1 MRDLEPGDPHRLGD
15 HELVGV
21 LGTGGFGRV
30 FMARTPQGKRLA
42 VKVTHPHL
50 LRADPDF
57 ATRFAGVMGDLSRV
71 RNLGAGRIVDWRA
84 DDVRPWYAR
93 RYVPGASLVEVLAA
107 GGPLP
112 HAALRIVA
120 GVARGLAAMHDAELP
135 HGGVTPGN
143 VLLTVSTAQLVDG
156 GLARV
161 FGGSARSGGAAVPL
175 TGPAFAPPEGGAEA
189 TLAADAYAL
198 GVLLILCVRGHL
210 PEGPDPRDVLA
221 DVPTADLPDGV
232 AQLAARL
239 LDPVPESRATVA
251 QVVAQLG
258 RPGGE
263 LATHLPRAAR
273 RVISAHA
280 EGIGQDEPPTGS
292 DAALPHPP
300 RAPAAMGPA
309 GGAPALGAIPR
320 TRQGTAVGQ
329 ATAAVVPA
337 APATET
343 GTSTTGP
350 KPAGKRSAGAGSAAA
365 GGRGRRTAGPTP
377 DARERESG
385 PRLVPEDGLAHDA
398 GQLATARD
406 AAADAAR
413 AGARGSGSSSRHDSA
428 GDAVHDKS
436 RGATRDGY
444 GDAAADTARGA
455 ARDTADVVKG
465 SATRDDAR
473 GSVGSSAH
481 DSRDGEHRA
490 HDGHGASGGPGHPA
504 VATPGLSAS
513 PSPDQAAALGA
524 QCLWTREVPGVQSLF
539 MSDGLVFAGG
549 DSLVALAPATGEP
562 VWSKPG
568 WRIVG
573 EPRDGHVHVTQG
585 TRLALLDAA
594 TGTERWRT
602 DVAAARGLWARG
614 TSRLARAERAFRLHA
629 VFEPAAGVLAAI
641 GGHTEIF
648 GLDPATGELLWNRRE
663 PRRTAFTR
671 DDAGAVYL
679 SGDGREPMR
688 ALDPRTGELLWHDD
702 AEDSIVTA
710 VDRGWVLCARFRPGT
725 AEVGSYVVRA
735 AENGG
740 LVHRDISPGDT
751 AVLENGVL
759 FVLGGGEFR
768 ALRPAQAA
776 QLWSTPWSGGTAGLS
791 LAVDSAEA
799 YLRGEDRR
807 VHAVDLADGSVR
819 WTSDPIPARRPLDA
833 VGGQLDRT
841 LPVLADGPLVCVRS
855 HSDSVLIVLD
865 RADGRELWWWRAWY
879 GTLTMVAPVVSGAFV
894 YVVDGDRVRA
904 LTGRDTGEAGSA

>member
-15 HELVGV
+15 HELVAV

-30 FMARTPQGKRLA
+30 FMARTPQGRRLA
-42 VKVTHPHL
+42 VKLTHPHL

-71 RNLGAGRIVDWRA
+71 RNLGAGRIVEWSA
-84 DDVRPWYAR
+84 DGVRPWYAR
-93 RYVPGASLVEVLAA
+93 RYVPGASLIEILAA

-143 VLLTVSTAQLVDG
+143 VLVTATTAQLVDG

-161 FGGSARSGGAAVPL
+161 FGGPGQRGASGAAVPL
-175 TGPAFAPPEGGAEA
+175 TGPAFAPPEGADA
-189 TLAADAYAL
+189 TLAADVYAL
-198 GVLLILCVRGHL
+198 GVLLLLCARGRL
-210 PEGPDPRDVLA
+210 P
-221 DVPTADLPDGV
+221 DVPVLRAGKVDVAAAGLPDGV
-232 AQLAARL
+232 APLAAKL
-239 LDPVPESRATVA
+239 LHPVPEERPTVA
-251 QVVAQLG
+251 EIVAQLG
-258 RPGGE
+258 RPVGE

-273 RVISAHA
+273 RAISAHA
-280 EGIGQDEPPTGS
+280 ESAGPEEPPIG
-292 DAALPHPP
+292 AAVALPHPA
-300 RAPAAMGPA
+300 RAPAATGAAAVPVLGA
-309 GGAPALGAIPR
+309 GAAAAGAEGAIPR
-320 TRQGTAVGQ
+320 ARQGGVPAQ
-329 ATAAVVPA
+329 AAAAVA
-337 APATET
+337 APPPSVGAPPKQKVRPKE
-343 GTSTTGP
+343 P
-350 KPAGKRSAGAGSAAA
+350 KPARKRAAGAGSAGSA
-365 GGRGRRTAGPTP
+365 GSVV
-377 DARERESG
+377 ARERGKRSAKA
-385 PRLVPEDGLAHDA
+385 VPDGVGEGIQYDTEHD
-398 GQLATARD
+398 TEHRIE
-406 AAADAAR
+406 
-413 AGARGSGSSSRHDSA
+413 H
-428 GDAVHDKS
+428 
-436 RGATRDGY
+436 
-444 GDAAADTARGA
+444 GA
-455 ARDTADVVKG
+455 AQGIEHDPVRDTAQDSPAGPAHPAAPSPASASASASG
-465 SATRDDAR
+465 SAS
-473 GSVGSSAH
+473 GSA
-481 DSRDGEHRA
+481 E
-490 HDGHGASGGPGHPA
+490 
-504 VATPGLSAS
+504 
-513 PSPDQAAALGA
+513 QAAALGA
-524 QCLWTREVPGVQSLF
+524 QCLWTREIPGVQSLF

-549 DSLVALAPATGEP
+549 ESLVALAPASGKP

-573 EPRDGHVHVTQG
+573 EPRGGRVYVTQG
-585 TRLALLDAA
+585 TRIALLDAV
-594 TGTERWRT
+594 TGAERWRT

-648 GLDPATGELLWNRRE
+648 GLDPDTGELLWNRRE
-663 PRRTAFTR
+663 ARRTAFTR

-688 ALDPRTGELLWHDD
+688 ALDPRTGELLWRDD

-735 AENGG
+735 AEDGR

-751 AVLENGVL
+751 ALLENGVL
-759 FVLGGGEFR
+759 YVLGGGEFR

-776 QLWSTPWSGGTAGLS
+776 QLWSIPCSGGTAGLS

-807 VHAVDLADGSVR
+807 VHAVDLTDGSVR
-819 WTSDPIPARRPLDA
+819 WTSGPIPARRPLDA

-841 LPVLADGPLVCVRS
+841 LPVLADGPVVCVRS

-865 RADGRELWWWRAWY
+865 RTDGRELWWWRAWY

-904 LTGRDTGEAGSA
+904 LTGRDIDETGTE

>member
-21 LGTGGFGRV
+21 LGAGGFGRV
-30 FMARTPQGKRLA
+30 FMARTPQGRRLA
-42 VKVTHPHL
+42 VKLTHPHL

-57 ATRFAGVMGDLSRV
+57 AMRFAGVMGDLSRV
-71 RNLGAGRIVDWRA
+71 RNLGAGRIVEWSTDG
-84 DDVRPWYAR
+84 VRPWYAR

-107 GGPLP
+107 AGPLP

-143 VLLTVSTAQLVDG
+143 VLVTATTAQLVDG

-161 FGGSARSGGAAVPL
+161 FGGPGQGGAQGALVPL
-175 TGPAFAPPEGGAEA
+175 TGPAFAPPEGADA
-189 TLAADAYAL
+189 TLAADVYAL
-198 GVLLILCVRGHL
+198 GVLLLLCARGHL
-210 PEGPDPRDVLA
+210 PEESDAWGGKDVSA
-221 DVPTADLPDGV
+221 AGLPDGV
-232 AQLAARL
+232 APLAARL
-239 LDPVPESRATVA
+239 LHPVPESRPTVA
-251 QVVAQLG
+251 EIVAQLG
-258 RPGGE
+258 RPVGE

-273 RVISAHA
+273 RAIGAHA
-280 EGIGQDEPPTGS
+280 EPAGSGEPPIGT
-292 DAALPHPP
+292 ALATP
-300 RAPAAMGPA
+300 RPVHAPAATDV
-309 GGAPALGAIPR
+309 APQVPETAAEAAVAKGSIPR
-320 TRQGTAVGQ
+320 ARQRRVPAQ
-329 ATAAVVPA
+329 AAAVVGTATAEAGA
-337 APATET
+337 APN
-343 GTSTTGP
+343 P
-350 KPAGKRSAGAGSAAA
+350 KGRQKEPKTPRKRAAGAGSAVVSSRGKLPAKAA
-365 GGRGRRTAGPTP
+365 TP
-377 DARERESG
+377 VGVEHGVEQDAEHKIEHDSAPG
-385 PRLVPEDGLAHDA
+385 VEHGIEHGIEHDAAHDPAYDSAHDA
-398 GQLATARD
+398 TTGSAHPTSPELGDDPAATAGGT
-406 AAADAAR
+406 AT
-413 AGARGSGSSSRHDSA
+413 AGATSA
-428 GDAVHDKS
+428 
-436 RGATRDGY
+436 
-444 GDAAADTARGA
+444 
-455 ARDTADVVKG
+455 
-465 SATRDDAR
+465 
-473 GSVGSSAH
+473 
-481 DSRDGEHRA
+481 E
-490 HDGHGASGGPGHPA
+490 PA
-504 VATPGLSAS
+504 E
-513 PSPDQAAALGA
+513 QAAALGA
-524 QCLWTREVPGVQSLF
+524 QCLWTREIPGVQSLF

-549 DSLVALAPATGEP
+549 ESLVALAPETGEP

-573 EPRDGHVHVTQG
+573 EPRGGRVYVTQG
-585 TRLALLDAA
+585 TRIALLDAI
-594 TGTERWRT
+594 TGAERWRT

-629 VFEPAAGVLAAI
+629 VFEPAEGVLAAI
-641 GGHTEIF
+641 GGHTELF
-648 GLDPATGELLWNRRE
+648 GLDPASGELLWNRRE
-663 PRRTAFTR
+663 ARRTAFTR

-688 ALDPRTGELLWHDD
+688 ALDPRTGELLWRDD

-735 AENGG
+735 AEDGG

-751 AVLENGVL
+751 AILENGVL
-759 FVLGGGEFR
+759 YVLGGGEFR

-776 QLWSTPWSGGTAGLS
+776 QLWSIPWSGGTAGLS

-819 WTSDPIPARRPLDA
+819 WTSGPIPARRPLDA

-841 LPVLADGPLVCVRS
+841 LPVLADGPVVCVRS

-865 RADGRELWWWRAWY
+865 RTHGRELWWWRAWY

-904 LTGRDTGEAGSA
+904 LTGRDTDETGTV